1 MLSGT
6 WNRETVL
13 GSIPAIYIYNIMVTI
28 YCHLI
33 TIVYFFIFNIRDIS
47 ISFNILG
54 YQVLNNS

>member
-13 GSIPAIYIYNIMVTI
+13 GSIPAIYFYNIMVTI

-33 TIVYFFIFNIRDIS
+33 TIVYFFKSLYSILEIS
-47 ISFNILG
+47 QFPSI
-54 YQVLNNS
+54 Y

>member
-33 TIVYFFIFNIRDIS
+33 TIVYFFNSLYSILEIS
-47 ISFNILG
+47 QFPSQQSAG
-54 YQVLNNS
+54 YN

>member
-13 GSIPAIYIYNIMVTI
+13 GSIPAIYIYNIMITI

-33 TIVYFFIFNIRDIS
+33 IYVYFFNSSYS
-47 ISFNILG
+47 ISEIPQIPSI
-54 YQVLNNS
+54 Y

>member
-13 GSIPAIYIYNIMVTI
+13 GSIPAIYICNIMVTI

-33 TIVYFFIFNIRDIS
+33 TIVYFFNSLYSILEIS
-47 ISFNILG
+47 QFPSI
-54 YQVLNNS
+54 Y